1 MLLGCCHCGE
11 ESSESIPPSESTPP
25 SESESV
31 SESDFASESV
41 SESSIE
47 TITST
52 CIMNIGCPAVPRY
65 LRWSL
70 GPGAA
75 PFACLDSFYV
85 GDFKLELCS
94 CQYVGT
100 NNWTL
105 VYVTT
110 TRAKAVYVSPGVC
123 TGDDNYTGPV
133 GCTDYASAASMRYYA
148 IIYRI
153 PANAFAKVTVRAQA
167 ANAPDPSSPFNFHW
181 GSAANLFGQETY
193 DPCMFTPVTLTQQVL
208 GFGPIGAATGVL
220 SPW

>member
-11 ESSESIPPSESTPP
+11 EPSESIPPSESTPP

-31 SESDFASESV
+31 SESDSESESQ

-65 LRWSL
+65 LRWHL
-70 GPGAA
+70 DPGNNLQCLA
-75 PFACLDSFYV
+75 PFYV

-94 CQYVGT
+94 CQYTGV

-105 VYVTT
+105 IYVTK
-110 TRAKAVYVSPGVC
+110 TRGKAVFVSSGVC
-123 TGDDNYTGPV
+123 TGDDNYPGPV
-133 GCTDYASAASMRYYA
+133 VCNDYQAGASMRYYA

-153 PANAFAKVTVRAQA
+153 PTNSFAKVSVRAQA
-167 ANAPDPSSPFNFHW
+167 ANTPNPSLPYNFHW
-181 GSAANLFGQETY
+181 GSAANLAGQEVY
-193 DPCMFTPVTLTQQVL
+193 DQCMFTPVTLTRQNL
-208 GFGPIGAATGVL
+208 GFVVGSGTGVL